1 MRRTVLLLALLA
13 LVAAGCGS
21 SPKTGT
27 DSAQEGSAVAD
38 TEGIYLDINNLK
50 YQIEMSRY
58 MNPQDVEDAE
68 YLKGLPD
75 GTDLDT
81 GGKATWF
88 GVWVRVQNVT
98 SEPHPVADNWE
109 IRDTLG
115 KIYRPVP
122 LDRSV
127 NILTLDT
134 SAVVPPHT
142 VLPLSSTAAGQGPIQ
157 GSLLLFKITNDSLQN
172 RPLELR
178 FTNGQQGGGTGVYDL
193 DV

>member
-13 LVAAGCGS
+13 LVAAGCGN
-21 SPKTGT
+21 SPRTGT
-27 DSAQEGSAVAD
+27 NSAQEGTAVAD

-58 MNPQDVEDAE
+58 MNPHDVEDAE
-68 YLKGLPD
+68 YLKGLPSGQGEPG
-75 GTDLDT
+75 GTE
-81 GGKATWF
+81 TWF

-98 SEPHPVADNWE
+98 DEPHPVADNWE

-115 KIYRPVP
+115 KVYRPVP
-122 LDRSV
+122 LDRNV
-127 NILTLDT
+127 NIFGFDT

>member
-1 MRRTVLLLALLA
+1 MRRTVLVLALLA
-13 LVAAGCGS
+13 LVAAGCGNH
-21 SPKTGT
+21 PKTGT
-27 DSAQEGSAVAD
+27 NSAIEGTAVAD
-38 TEGIYLDINNLK
+38 TEGIYLDVDNLK

-58 MNPQDVEDAE
+58 MNPNDVEDAE
-68 YLKGLPD
+68 YLKGLP
-75 GTDLDT
+75 GGPDLDP

-88 GVWVRVQNVT
+88 GVWVRAQNVT
-98 SEPHPVADNWE
+98 DQPHPIADNWE

-115 KIYRPVP
+115 KVYRPIPIDTNVNVFA
-122 LDRSV
+122 LDK
-127 NILTLDT
+127 TQ
-134 SAVVPPHT
+134 VVPPNT
-142 VLPLSSTAAGQGPIQ
+142 VVPLSSSAAGQGPIQ